1 MHKKTNLWEI
11 CLFHSIIKENKGESY
26 DNIKRIF
33 SKNYKP
39 ILFFLCVILFLALA
53 EDVFHQEFMHGDV
66 IGYAFI
72 SKYLISDTLTPIVK
86 IITQFGNI
94 IFLFLIT
101 IGILLVIKNKKIG
114 ISILLN
120 LGLITI
126 LNLFIKNSLQRPRP
140 TELNIIQESGYSF
153 PSGHSMIS
161 MAFYGYLIYLLYKY
175 VKNKYVKWSLIT
187 ILSILI
193 LLIGFSRIYLGV
205 HYASDVLAGFL
216 LSISYLI
223 IYISIT
229 KKKGWEE

>member
-1 MHKKTNLWEI
+1 MTTL
-11 CLFHSIIKENKGESY
+11 KEF
-26 DNIKRIF
+26 F